1 MKRFIQIFAIACLAV
16 LLAACT
22 KESGNDMA
30 SPSPG
35 GGEGPGKGG
44 SMAKFSISGD
54 HLFLINE
61 KDLLIFDIQNES
73 SPTELGKLEV
83 DFGIETVFTLNG
95 RLFIGANNG
104 VYIYDVSNPSNILF
118 LSHYE
123 HITSCDPVV
132 ANDTIAYSTLNANSA
147 CRWQT
152 GANQL
157 DVIDIRNIVD
167 PQLINSYQLQDPKG
181 LALDGTYLFVCNGEG
196 GLEIYDAHNPYDLYR
211 ISGVTGIN
219 AYDVILNN
227 NILILIGQDGL
238 FQYNYENIYQLEL
251 LSNILF

>member
-1 MKRFIQIFAIACLAV
+1 MKRFIQLFTIICLGI
-16 LLAACT
+16 LIAACS
-22 KESGNDMA
+22 KESGVEIA
-30 SPSPG
+30 SPGNG

-44 SMAKFSISGD
+44 SMAKFSISND

-61 KDLLIFDIQNES
+61 KDLVIFNIENEA
-73 SPTELGKLEV
+73 SPMEVGKLEV
-83 DFGIETVFTLNG
+83 DFGIETVFTLKE
-95 RLFIGANNG
+95 RLFIGANDG
-104 VYIYDVSNPSNILF
+104 VYIYDISNPSNILY

-132 ANDTIAYSTLNANSA
+132 ANDSIAYSTLNASSA
-147 CRWQT
+147 CRWQM

-167 PQLINSYQLQDPKG
+167 PQLIKSYQLEDPKG
-181 LALDGTYLFVCNGEG
+181 LALDGIYLFVCNGEG
-196 GLEIYDAHNPYDLYR
+196 GLEIYDAHDPYDLFR

-219 AYDVILNN
+219 AYDVILHN

-238 FQYNYENIYQLEL
+238 FQYNYENITQLEL

>member
-1 MKRFIQIFAIACLAV
+1 MKRFIRISAIVCIAILI
-16 LLAACT
+16 AACN
-22 KESGNDMA
+22 KESGSDIA

-61 KDLLIFDIQNES
+61 KDLVIFDIQNEA
-73 SPTELGKLEV
+73 SPTEVGKLEV
-83 DFGIETVFTLNG
+83 DFGIETVFTLKG

-132 ANDTIAYSTLNANSA
+132 ANDTLAFSTLNAMSS

-157 DVIDIRNIVD
+157 DVIDISIIVD
-167 PQLINSYQLQDPKG
+167 PRLIKSYPLQDPKG
-181 LALDGTYLFVCNGEG
+181 LALDGIYLFVCNGGG